1 MNVGV
6 RQARAHLRQQRREL
20 AGADALA
27 RRAITS
33 AASNELLISAERG
46 PPQSG
51 VTACSSSRR
60 RGQYAG
66 GGCPD
71 SPLYTAGVDPW
82 YTIGLCLGL
91 GLGIGVV
98 LAGLLAVNRLGT
110 GAAAVIG
117 VAAGAVVGLGIG
129 EIEETV
135 AGGTGGFMGALAA
148 GAVVQG
154 AMRRGATR
162 LGIAAYLGAA
172 GALLLLLA
180 FVPAVGYLAF
190 VALPVLAVRM
200 RGRQAARYAGLRTLA
215 K

>member
-1 MNVGV
+1 M
-6 RQARAHLRQQRREL
+6 
-20 AGADALA
+20 
-27 RRAITS
+27 
-33 AASNELLISAERG
+33 
-46 PPQSG
+46 
-51 VTACSSSRR
+51 
-60 RGQYAG
+60 
-66 GGCPD
+66 
-71 SPLYTAGVDPW
+71 DPW

-110 GAAAVIG
+110 GAAAVLG
-117 VAAGAVVGLGIG
+117 ATAGAAVGLGIG

-135 AGGTGGFMGALAA
+135 AGGAGGLVGALAA
-148 GAVVQG
+148 GAVVRG

-172 GALLLLLA
+172 GVLVLLLA
-180 FVPAVGYLAF
+180 FVPVVGYLAV
-190 VALPVLAVRM
+190 VALPVLGVRM

>member
-1 MNVGV
+1 MV
-6 RQARAHLRQQRREL
+6 
-20 AGADALA
+20 
-27 RRAITS
+27 
-33 AASNELLISAERG
+33 
-46 PPQSG
+46 
-51 VTACSSSRR
+51 
-60 RGQYAG
+60 
-66 GGCPD
+66 
-71 SPLYTAGVDPW
+71 PW
-82 YTIGLCLGL
+82 YTVGLCLGL

-98 LAGLLAVNRLGT
+98 LAGFLAVNPLGT
-110 GAAAVIG
+110 GVAAVLG
-117 VAAGAVVGLGIG
+117 AAAGAVVGLGIG

-135 AGGTGGFMGALAA
+135 AGGAGGLVGALAA

-172 GALLLLLA
+172 GALVLLLA
-180 FVPAVGYLAF
+180 FVPVVGYLAI